1 MLTCTEK
8 DVEGSDSGQ
17 SLGTVPVLSG
27 VAEENKRLWGE
38 LIRGPSTEPRTS
50 PTRIQSGANYL
61 TPTIGNMNLRL
72 NRATAT
78 NDLS

>member
-1 MLTCTEK
+1 
-8 DVEGSDSGQ
+8 VEGSDSGQ

-27 VAEENKRLWGE
+27 VAEENKRLWGW

-50 PTRIQSGANYL
+50 PIRVQRGANYL
-61 TPTIGNMNLRL
+61 TSTIGKMNLGLKRT
-72 NRATAT
+72 TAT